1 MRARH
6 SSLWRAPTGWGWG
19 ELRRR
24 GASATLA
31 LRLAYILCT
40 VFSIVVACPS
50 KKKRVGRC
58 AAHVSDEASLQ
69 CIIIRWPL
77 IYYSV

>member
-31 LRLAYILCT
+31 LRLT
-40 VFSIVVACPS
+40 VYRIPSSLHARQKKNALVVAQRMS
-50 KKKRVGRC
+50 AMKQV
-58 AAHVSDEASLQ
+58 
-69 CIIIRWPL
+69 
-77 IYYSV
+77 YSVS